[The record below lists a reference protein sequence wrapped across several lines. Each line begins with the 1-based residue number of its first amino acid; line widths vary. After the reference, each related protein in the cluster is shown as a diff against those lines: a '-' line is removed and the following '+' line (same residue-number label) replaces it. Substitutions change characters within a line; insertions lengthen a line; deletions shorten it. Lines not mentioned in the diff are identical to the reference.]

1 MASAYRWLNE
11 PASWEGDERDLSLKT
26 DGNTDFWRETFYGFV
41 RDSGHAYLRP
51 VSAISPPRRR
61 SSVSMSSFTIRPV

>member
-51 VSAISPPRRR
+51 VSGD
-61 SSVSMSSFTIRPV
+61 FTASATIVGQYEQLYDQPV